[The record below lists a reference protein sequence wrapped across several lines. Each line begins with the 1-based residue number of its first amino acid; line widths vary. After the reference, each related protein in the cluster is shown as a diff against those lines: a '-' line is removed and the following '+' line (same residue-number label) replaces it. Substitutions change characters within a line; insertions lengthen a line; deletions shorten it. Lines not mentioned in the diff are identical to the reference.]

1 MSQQIKPPAVS
12 RMEPFLRFFRQRPAF
27 RAATLLSGSL
37 VWLVGFFL
45 LPLAYLLAVS
55 FARRSPY
62 GTIEWTLGFSN
73 YWRAFQP
80 LYLGVY
86 WRSFWMA
93 LLTTAL
99 CALLGYPVAY
109 TLALKV
115 SGRWKSALLMLV
127 VIPFWTSFLIR
138 TYAWMVI
145 LRTEGVVNTALL
157 ALHLMHEPLRLL
169 YTPLAVF
176 IGLVY
181 GELPFM
187 ILPLY
192 AVLQKLDPI
201 LLEAAQDLG
210 ADRWQTFLRI
220 TLPISLPGL
229 SAGGVLVFIASI
241 GAFITPDLLGG
252 ARTIMV
258 GNLIQNQFAAVR
270 DQPFGS
276 AVAFLL
282 TFVVLVLLWT
292 GARRA
297 RARHAGDSLMPRPR
311 RQGFGLASATTLV
324 YLFLYAP
331 VIVLVFFSFNRSRLS
346 AHWMGFTGEWY
357 ALLWRDEQ
365 IIQSLL
371 NSLLVAAAATLACVV
386 FGTMAALVFPRLR
399 RRAKTILDG
408 IVYLPLVIPE
418 IVMAVAIVIFFS
430 LLRMQLSLST
440 VIIAHITF
448 CISYVII
455 VVGARLAGMDRSIE
469 EAALDLGANEWTT
482 FFRITLPIAAPAILS
497 AALLVF
503 TTSFDDYLITSF
515 VAGVRSTTL
524 PLEIYSRLKRGVTP
538 EINAISTVILA
549 ATIPLV
555 YIAQR
560 LERGAMKVRAAVLST
575 SRSFPAHAGPGRRP
589 DLALRRKPPA
599 TEHLH
604 LVLLHLPAAGPG
616 V

>member
-1 MSQQIKPPAVS
+1 
-12 RMEPFLRFFRQRPAF
+12 LRSAS
-27 RAATLLSGSL
+27 LLSGSL

-62 GTIEWTLGFSN
+62 GTIEWTLGASN

-93 LLTTAL
+93 VLTTVL
-99 CALLGYPVAY
+99 CMLLGYPVAY
-109 TLALKV
+109 ALALKV

-145 LRTEGVVNTALL
+145 LRTEGVINTALM
-157 ALHLMHEPLRLL
+157 ALHLVHEPLRLL

-210 ADRWQTFLRI
+210 ADRWHTFLRV

-258 GNLIQNQFAAVR
+258 GNLIQNQFATVR

-282 TFVVLVLLWT
+282 TFVVLVLLWM
-292 GARRA
+292 GSRRA
-297 RARHAGDSLMPRPR
+297 ERVTRG
-311 RQGFGLASATTLV
+311 
-324 YLFLYAP
+324 
-331 VIVLVFFSFNRSRLS
+331 
-346 AHWMGFTGEWY
+346 
-357 ALLWRDEQ
+357 
-365 IIQSLL
+365 
-371 NSLLVAAAATLACVV
+371 
-386 FGTMAALVFPRLR
+386 
-399 RRAKTILDG
+399 IL
-408 IVYLPLVIPE
+408 
-418 IVMAVAIVIFFS
+418 
-430 LLRMQLSLST
+430 
-440 VIIAHITF
+440 
-448 CISYVII
+448 
-455 VVGARLAGMDRSIE
+455 
-469 EAALDLGANEWTT
+469 
-482 FFRITLPIAAPAILS
+482 
-497 AALLVF
+497 
-503 TTSFDDYLITSF
+503 
-515 VAGVRSTTL
+515 
-524 PLEIYSRLKRGVTP
+524 
-538 EINAISTVILA
+538 
-549 ATIPLV
+549 
-555 YIAQR
+555 
-560 LERGAMKVRAAVLST
+560 
-575 SRSFPAHAGPGRRP
+575 
-589 DLALRRKPPA
+589 
-599 TEHLH
+599 
-604 LVLLHLPAAGPG
+604 
-616 V
+616 

>member
-1 MSQQIKPPAVS
+1 MSPEITPSADSKA
-12 RMEPFLRFFRQRPAF
+12 EPVLRFFRRRPAL
-27 RAATLLSGSL
+27 RSASLLSGSL

-55 FARRSPY
+55 FARRSPF
-62 GTIEWTLGFSN
+62 GTIEWALGLSN

-93 LLTTAL
+93 VLTTVL
-99 CALLGYPVAY
+99 CMLLGYPVAY
-109 TLALKV
+109 ALALKV

-145 LRTEGVVNTALL
+145 LRTEGVVNTALMD
-157 ALHLMHEPLRLL
+157 LHLVHEPLRLL
-169 YTPLAVF
+169 YTPFAVF

-210 ADRWQTFLRI
+210 ADRWHTFLRV

-258 GNLIQNQFAAVR
+258 GNLIQNQFATVR

-292 GARRA
+292 GSRRA
-297 RARHAGDSLMPRPR
+297 ERVTRG
-311 RQGFGLASATTLV
+311 
-324 YLFLYAP
+324 
-331 VIVLVFFSFNRSRLS
+331 
-346 AHWMGFTGEWY
+346 
-357 ALLWRDEQ
+357 
-365 IIQSLL
+365 
-371 NSLLVAAAATLACVV
+371 
-386 FGTMAALVFPRLR
+386 
-399 RRAKTILDG
+399 IL
-408 IVYLPLVIPE
+408 
-418 IVMAVAIVIFFS
+418 
-430 LLRMQLSLST
+430 
-440 VIIAHITF
+440 
-448 CISYVII
+448 
-455 VVGARLAGMDRSIE
+455 
-469 EAALDLGANEWTT
+469 
-482 FFRITLPIAAPAILS
+482 
-497 AALLVF
+497 
-503 TTSFDDYLITSF
+503 
-515 VAGVRSTTL
+515 
-524 PLEIYSRLKRGVTP
+524 
-538 EINAISTVILA
+538 
-549 ATIPLV
+549 
-555 YIAQR
+555 
-560 LERGAMKVRAAVLST
+560 
-575 SRSFPAHAGPGRRP
+575 
-589 DLALRRKPPA
+589 
-599 TEHLH
+599 
-604 LVLLHLPAAGPG
+604 
-616 V
+616 

>member
-1 MSQQIKPPAVS
+1 
-12 RMEPFLRFFRQRPAF
+12 MEPVLRFFRQRPTL

-93 LLTTAL
+93 LLTTVL
-99 CALLGYPVAY
+99 CMLLGYPVAY

-115 SGRWKSALLMLV
+115 SGRWKSSLLMLV

-145 LRTEGVVNTALL
+145 LRTEGVVNTSLL
-157 ALHLMHEPLRLL
+157 ALHLVHEPLRLL

-210 ADRWQTFLRI
+210 ADRWHTFLRI

-258 GNLIQNQFAAVR
+258 GNLIQNQFASVR

-282 TFVVLVLLWT
+282 TFVVLVLLW
-292 GARRA
+292 
-297 RARHAGDSLMPRPR
+297 
-311 RQGFGLASATTLV
+311 
-324 YLFLYAP
+324 
-331 VIVLVFFSFNRSRLS
+331 
-346 AHWMGFTGEWY
+346 
-357 ALLWRDEQ
+357 
-365 IIQSLL
+365 
-371 NSLLVAAAATLACVV
+371 
-386 FGTMAALVFPRLR
+386 
-399 RRAKTILDG
+399 
-408 IVYLPLVIPE
+408 
-418 IVMAVAIVIFFS
+418 
-430 LLRMQLSLST
+430 
-440 VIIAHITF
+440 
-448 CISYVII
+448 
-455 VVGARLAGMDRSIE
+455 
-469 EAALDLGANEWTT
+469 
-482 FFRITLPIAAPAILS
+482 
-497 AALLVF
+497 
-503 TTSFDDYLITSF
+503 
-515 VAGVRSTTL
+515 AGVRRAERVTR
-524 PLEIYSRLKRGVTP
+524 EIL
-538 EINAISTVILA
+538 
-549 ATIPLV
+549 
-555 YIAQR
+555 
-560 LERGAMKVRAAVLST
+560 
-575 SRSFPAHAGPGRRP
+575 
-589 DLALRRKPPA
+589 
-599 TEHLH
+599 
-604 LVLLHLPAAGPG
+604 
-616 V
+616 

>member
-1 MSQQIKPPAVS
+1 MNSEITPSADSKA
-12 RMEPFLRFFRQRPAF
+12 EPVLRFFRRRPAL
-27 RAATLLSGSL
+27 RTASLLSGSL

-62 GTIEWTLGFSN
+62 GTIEWALGFSN

-86 WRSFWMA
+86 WRSLWMA
-93 LLTTAL
+93 VLTTVL
-99 CALLGYPVAY
+99 CMLLGYPVAY

-145 LRTEGVVNTALL
+145 LRTEGVVNTTLM
-157 ALHLMHEPLRLL
+157 ALHLVHEPLRLL

-210 ADRWQTFLRI
+210 ADRWHTFLRI
-220 TLPISLPGL
+220 TLPISMPGL

-258 GNLIQNQFAAVR
+258 GSLIQNQFATVR

-292 GARRA
+292 GSRRA
-297 RARHAGDSLMPRPR
+297 ERVTRG
-311 RQGFGLASATTLV
+311 
-324 YLFLYAP
+324 
-331 VIVLVFFSFNRSRLS
+331 
-346 AHWMGFTGEWY
+346 
-357 ALLWRDEQ
+357 
-365 IIQSLL
+365 
-371 NSLLVAAAATLACVV
+371 
-386 FGTMAALVFPRLR
+386 
-399 RRAKTILDG
+399 IL
-408 IVYLPLVIPE
+408 
-418 IVMAVAIVIFFS
+418 
-430 LLRMQLSLST
+430 
-440 VIIAHITF
+440 
-448 CISYVII
+448 
-455 VVGARLAGMDRSIE
+455 
-469 EAALDLGANEWTT
+469 
-482 FFRITLPIAAPAILS
+482 
-497 AALLVF
+497 
-503 TTSFDDYLITSF
+503 
-515 VAGVRSTTL
+515 
-524 PLEIYSRLKRGVTP
+524 
-538 EINAISTVILA
+538 
-549 ATIPLV
+549 
-555 YIAQR
+555 
-560 LERGAMKVRAAVLST
+560 
-575 SRSFPAHAGPGRRP
+575 
-589 DLALRRKPPA
+589 
-599 TEHLH
+599 
-604 LVLLHLPAAGPG
+604 
-616 V
+616 

>member
-1 MSQQIKPPAVS
+1 MSPEITPPAVS
-12 RMEPFLRFFRQRPAF
+12 RSEPLLRFFRRRPAL
-27 RAATLLSGSL
+27 RAASLLSGSL

-62 GTIEWTLGFSN
+62 GTIEWALGLSN

-93 LLTTAL
+93 VLTTVL
-99 CALLGYPVAY
+99 CMLLGYPVAY
-109 TLALKV
+109 ALALKV

-145 LRTEGVVNTALL
+145 LRTEGVVNTTLM
-157 ALHLMHEPLRLL
+157 ALHVVHEPLRLL

-192 AVLQKLDPI
+192 AVLQKLDPL

-210 ADRWQTFLRI
+210 ANRWNTFLRI
-220 TLPISLPGL
+220 TLPISMPGL

-258 GNLIQNQFAAVR
+258 GNLIQNQFATVR

-292 GARRA
+292 GSRRA
-297 RARHAGDSLMPRPR
+297 ERVTRG
-311 RQGFGLASATTLV
+311 
-324 YLFLYAP
+324 
-331 VIVLVFFSFNRSRLS
+331 
-346 AHWMGFTGEWY
+346 
-357 ALLWRDEQ
+357 
-365 IIQSLL
+365 
-371 NSLLVAAAATLACVV
+371 
-386 FGTMAALVFPRLR
+386 
-399 RRAKTILDG
+399 IL
-408 IVYLPLVIPE
+408 
-418 IVMAVAIVIFFS
+418 
-430 LLRMQLSLST
+430 
-440 VIIAHITF
+440 
-448 CISYVII
+448 
-455 VVGARLAGMDRSIE
+455 
-469 EAALDLGANEWTT
+469 
-482 FFRITLPIAAPAILS
+482 
-497 AALLVF
+497 
-503 TTSFDDYLITSF
+503 
-515 VAGVRSTTL
+515 
-524 PLEIYSRLKRGVTP
+524 
-538 EINAISTVILA
+538 
-549 ATIPLV
+549 
-555 YIAQR
+555 
-560 LERGAMKVRAAVLST
+560 
-575 SRSFPAHAGPGRRP
+575 
-589 DLALRRKPPA
+589 
-599 TEHLH
+599 
-604 LVLLHLPAAGPG
+604 
-616 V
+616 

>member
-1 MSQQIKPPAVS
+1 MTSQTKPPAVS
-12 RMEPFLRFFRQRPAF
+12 RTERVLRFFRRRPAY
-27 RAATLLSGSL
+27 RAAALLSGSL

-62 GTIEWTLGFSN
+62 GAIEWVLGLSN

-93 LLTTAL
+93 VLTTTL
-99 CALLGYPVAY
+99 CMLLGYPVAY

-145 LRTEGVVNTALL
+145 LRTEGVVNSALL
-157 ALHLMHEPLRLL
+157 ALHLVHEPLRLL

-210 ADRWQTFLRI
+210 ADWWHTFLRI

-258 GNLIQNQFAAVR
+258 GNLIQNQFATVR

-292 GARRA
+292 GSRRA
-297 RARHAGDSLMPRPR
+297 ERV
-311 RQGFGLASATTLV
+311 TK
-324 YLFLYAP
+324 
-331 VIVLVFFSFNRSRLS
+331 
-346 AHWMGFTGEWY
+346 E
-357 ALLWRDEQ
+357 
-365 IIQSLL
+365 
-371 NSLLVAAAATLACVV
+371 
-386 FGTMAALVFPRLR
+386 
-399 RRAKTILDG
+399 IL
-408 IVYLPLVIPE
+408 
-418 IVMAVAIVIFFS
+418 
-430 LLRMQLSLST
+430 
-440 VIIAHITF
+440 
-448 CISYVII
+448 
-455 VVGARLAGMDRSIE
+455 
-469 EAALDLGANEWTT
+469 
-482 FFRITLPIAAPAILS
+482 
-497 AALLVF
+497 
-503 TTSFDDYLITSF
+503 
-515 VAGVRSTTL
+515 
-524 PLEIYSRLKRGVTP
+524 
-538 EINAISTVILA
+538 
-549 ATIPLV
+549 
-555 YIAQR
+555 
-560 LERGAMKVRAAVLST
+560 
-575 SRSFPAHAGPGRRP
+575 
-589 DLALRRKPPA
+589 
-599 TEHLH
+599 
-604 LVLLHLPAAGPG
+604 
-616 V
+616 